1 MTNLPFSN
9 LCPGNYY
16 KIYPHPPEGTACDAS
31 FWLLLWIKWLE
42 ITHLGHPME
51 PMDYVFPAMGASGL
65 LQPVSQLTHDTVQKW
80 LDESAG
86 AVSISVR
93 LTTHCFQHGWV
104 QYRLLY
110 VPFGQW
116 WSLQVVQ
123 WWDDWAE
130 GEQVSIMQWDNYPV
144 MFFLP
149 ISASAHQTY
158 PTPFFFPSLHTSIFP
173 SLGVGLAHRVG
184 PSCATPSTSSSATKR
199 TTVMHLHR
207 ARERPTRL
215 LQEKQH

>member
-1 MTNLPFSN
+1 M
-9 LCPGNYY
+9 
-16 KIYPHPPEGTACDAS
+16 PPSGCCS
-31 FWLLLWIKWLE
+31 GSQWLE
-42 ITHLGHPME
+42 VTHLGHPME
-51 PMDYVFPAMGASGL
+51 LMDYMFPAMGTSGL
-65 LQPVSQLTHDTVQKW
+65 LQPVSQLMHDTIQKW
-80 LDESAG
+80 LNESAG

-110 VPFGQW
+110 VPIGQW

-158 PTPFFFPSLHTSIFP
+158 PPFFFPSLHTSTSPP
-173 SLGVGLAHRVG
+173 S
-184 PSCATPSTSSSATKR
+184 SD
-199 TTVMHLHR
+199 
-207 ARERPTRL
+207 L
-215 LQEKQH
+215 LTEWDHHALCP